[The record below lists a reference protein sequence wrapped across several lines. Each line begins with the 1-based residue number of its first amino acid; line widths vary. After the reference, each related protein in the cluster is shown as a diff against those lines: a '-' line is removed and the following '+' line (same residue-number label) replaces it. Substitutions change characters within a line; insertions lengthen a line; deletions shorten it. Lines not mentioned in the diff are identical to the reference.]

1 MSIKLENKIE
11 TILFLESEPVSIDD
25 LAKKLGI
32 SQEDCLEELKKIK
45 DNYRKNNSS
54 FDLVFTKNEVQL
66 VIKKDLAPF
75 IKDYYKNDKTEQ
87 LSPAILEVLAI
98 ISYKSPISKAEIEYI
113 RGVNCSSILRKLA
126 LRGLIEKKEKIANS
140 RIFSYE
146 PSLKLFKKLGILQ
159 LKDLPNYDKLTKDL
173 KIK

>member
-11 TILFLESEPVSIDD
+11 TILFLESEPVFIDD
-25 LAKKLGI
+25 LSKKLGI
-32 SQEDCLEELKKIK
+32 SQDDCFEELKKIRN
-45 DNYRKNNSS
+45 NYCKNNSS
-54 FDLVFTKNEVQL
+54 FDLVFNQNEVQL
-66 VIKKDLAPF
+66 VIKKDLASF
-75 IKDYYKNDKTEQ
+75 IKDYYRNNKIEQ

-98 ISYKSPISKAEIEYI
+98 ISYKGPISKAKIEYI

-126 LRGLIEKKEKIANS
+126 LRGLIERREGIPNS

-146 PSLKLFKKLGILQ
+146 PSLKFFKKLGISQ

-173 KIK
+173 RI